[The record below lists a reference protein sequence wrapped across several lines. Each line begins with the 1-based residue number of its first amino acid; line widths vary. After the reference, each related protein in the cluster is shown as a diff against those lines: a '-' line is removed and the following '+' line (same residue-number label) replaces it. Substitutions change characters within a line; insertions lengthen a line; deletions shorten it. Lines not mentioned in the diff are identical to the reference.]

1 MENDHLKELKQTLKK
16 LERKKKKTP
25 GDGWFKI
32 LLRKK
37 IHELETK

>member
-1 MENDHLKELKQTLKK
+1 MSELEELKKTLKR

-25 GDGWFKI
+25 GVGWFKI

-37 IHELETK
+37 IHELENK